1 MVTLEI
7 LFPIT
12 LTDFLQENEARQPV
26 KSRDCKI
33 ITFILIKMA
42 SHLLQKYNL
51 WWQKKVIS

>member
-1 MVTLEI
+1 MATLEI
-7 LFPIT
+7 PFPIT
-12 LTDFLQENEARQPV
+12 LTDFLQEDEVCQPV